1 MQMSCMIYIYT
12 TTKMEDINFIQ
23 RVSNTVFVFVFTY
36 WCLFSFKQNQVQ
48 HMLKFTTFIIIPL
61 LGIIQFLEIFSF
73 MHQKYFE
80 KVEPNPTQG
89 SNWIE
94 RNNISLLII
103 ICFFYTLVSTI
114 KANRLIVKNEWIVSI
129 RFWSNHLLTNSQQT
143 PFNELINFLYENFF
157 LQFNYLILTM
167 IILVT
172 LIEVNLINLFLM
184 FYSITFLSMQ
194 QKSNKAWVYYVF
206 VLDLLVLVK

>member
-1 MQMSCMIYIYT
+1 MIYIYT

-23 RVSNTVFVFVFTY
+23 RASNTVFVFVFTY
-36 WCLFSFKQNQVQ
+36 WCLFSFKQNQVE
-48 HMLKFTTFIIIPL
+48 HMLRFTTFIIIPL
-61 LGIIQFLEIFSF
+61 LGFIQFLEIFSYVN
-73 MHQKYFE
+73 QKYFE

-89 SNWIE
+89 SNWVE
-94 RNNISLLII
+94 QNNISLLIVVS
-103 ICFFYTLVSTI
+103 FFYTLVSTI
-114 KANRLIVKNEWIVSI
+114 KANKLTVKNDWIVSI
-129 RFWSNHLLTNSQQT
+129 RSWSNHLRTNSQST
-143 PFNELINFLYENFF
+143 PFTELIDFLYENFF
-157 LQFNYLILTM
+157 QQFNYLILTM
-167 IILVT
+167 IILIT

>member
-1 MQMSCMIYIYT
+1 MIYIYT
-12 TTKMEDINFIQ
+12 ATKMEDINFIQ

-36 WCLFSFKQNQVQ
+36 WCLFSFKQNQVE

-73 MHQKYFE
+73 VNQKYFE
-80 KVEPNPTQG
+80 KIEPNPNQG

-94 RNNISLLII
+94 RNNISLLIVVS
-103 ICFFYTLVSTI
+103 FFYTLVSTI
-114 KANRLIVKNEWIVSI
+114 KANKLTVKNDWIVSI
-129 RFWSNHLLTNSQQT
+129 RSWSNHLLTHSHTT
-143 PFNELINFLYENFF
+143 PFNDLLDFLYENFF

-167 IILVT
+167 IILIT

-184 FYSITFLSMQ
+184 FYSITFLSIQ

-206 VLDLLVLVK
+206 VLDMLVLVK